1 MVYLCASQGIEDTAG
16 WKYKTDEQ
24 AYFRPM
30 GKVQDRSMMESDVFI
45 SLERI

>member
-1 MVYLCASQGIEDTAG
+1 MVYLWASQGIEDTAG

-24 AYFRPM
+24 AYFGSM
-30 GKVQDRSMMESDVFI
+30 GKVQDRSMMESDVFT